1 MIAQEMAKMDGNKI
15 SKLICYSTGPM
26 GEMPDRFETIED
38 SRKSLKKNGLE
49 TTSKN
54 IVKTWFVLGEKAK
67 YFDICIETGK
77 ETSLEAADNALI
89 AMKNWNGVNDLKLIK
104 NETLIIWGDC
114 DKSYNFKQIQT
125 LKKNISN
132 SSLAIFKGC
141 AHNVHLEKVKE
152 FNNKILEFLNQ

>member
-1 MIAQEMAKMDGNKI
+1 MI
-15 SKLICYSTGPM
+15 
-26 GEMPDRFETIED
+26 
-38 SRKSLKKNGLE
+38 
-49 TTSKN
+49 
-54 IVKTWFVLGEKAK
+54 
-67 YFDICIETGK
+67 TGK

-152 FNNKILEFLNQ
+152 FNNKIWEFLNQ